1 MDQSLFQQAIK
12 IQNSTAIDIKKNE
25 KDYAFT
31 FIYPPSQVLYPLR
44 EGIFDNKEIKEA
56 NLYIHIPYCTGRCT
70 YCYFGCYPLEKAP
83 ISREDYVNTM
93 VKEIELVSSKYGK
106 VRISSVHFGG
116 GTPTTLSNA
125 QFDSIFNAIRKNFDV
140 ADKLEITV
148 ESSPETLTEE
158 KLECLVKNGV
168 NRLNIGIQTLNNDL
182 LKSINRRHSADK
194 AIAGIRL
201 AKKVGINN
209 INVDLIYGLY
219 GQTIEDWTST
229 LESIFNEEVQSIS
242 TYRLR
247 IHPSGNLKQQIV
259 SFDETKAIEMY
270 ITMLNMMKER
280 GYYQCSSH
288 KFAQKVE
295 FAQKQIINKR
305 GIGKDMLIP
314 LGMSAYG
321 YIEDILFWNVP
332 LSIKN

>member
-168 NRLNIGIQTLNNDL
+168 NRLNIGIQTLT
-182 LKSINRRHSADK
+182 
-194 AIAGIRL
+194 
-201 AKKVGINN
+201 AK
-209 INVDLIYGLY
+209 
-219 GQTIEDWTST
+219 W
-229 LESIFNEEVQSIS
+229 
-242 TYRLR
+242 
-247 IHPSGNLKQQIV
+247 
-259 SFDETKAIEMY
+259 
-270 ITMLNMMKER
+270 
-280 GYYQCSSH
+280 
-288 KFAQKVE
+288 
-295 FAQKQIINKR
+295 
-305 GIGKDMLIP
+305 
-314 LGMSAYG
+314 
-321 YIEDILFWNVP
+321 
-332 LSIKN
+332 

>member
-168 NRLNIGIQTLNNDL
+168 NRLNIVFFPIL
-182 LKSINRRHSADK
+182 LR
-194 AIAGIRL
+194 
-201 AKKVGINN
+201 
-209 INVDLIYGLY
+209 
-219 GQTIEDWTST
+219 ST
-229 LESIFNEEVQSIS
+229 LFPPDCADCTEKTVLHFPPRFSSQNPEN
-242 TYRLR
+242 RCDNGCLL
-247 IHPSGNLKQQIV
+247 PDK
-259 SFDETKAIEMY
+259 DC
-270 ITMLNMMKER
+270 
-280 GYYQCSSH
+280 CS
-288 KFAQKVE
+288 
-295 FAQKQIINKR
+295 
-305 GIGKDMLIP
+305 L
-314 LGMSAYG
+314 
-321 YIEDILFWNVP
+321 LFCHCP
-332 LSIKN
+332 E